1 MRDYKAALTEATID
15 TMIALPLN
23 FIINW
28 VILTIA
34 FGLQWNATL
43 TTIVATSI
51 FTAVAIFRKT
61 YVRLHFQKKDK

>member
-1 MRDYKAALTEATID
+1 MSNYRAALTEATID

-23 FIINW
+23 FGINW

-43 TTIVATSI
+43 TTLVATLI
-51 FTAVAIFRKT
+51 FTVVAIFRKT

>member
-1 MRDYKAALTEATID
+1 MSNYRAALTEATID

-23 FIINW
+23 FGINW

-43 TTIVATSI
+43 TTLVATFI
-51 FTAVAIFRKT
+51 FTVVAIFRKT